1 MTVLGAALGCGL
13 ALAPAQGA
21 TSSAAPA
28 RAPGTETTSYVNAV
42 SRQMADTFADP
53 SVIRGKDGLWYAFG
67 TSDPLR
73 EGERTPHRLPVARS
87 ADLVRWTHVG
97 DAFTDATLPAWAAPD
112 AALWAPD
119 IRYVDG
125 EYRLYYVVTQT
136 TTTAEPN
143 DNAIGMATAPTPVGP
158 WTDSGAPV
166 VAPRH
171 GSGGEG
177 DFLWTFDPSVVTDRD
192 GSQWI
197 FYGSYYGG
205 IHVAPLS
212 ADGRR
217 VVGASRMVADRQQ
230 VRGRVRRAARRLLV
244 PLRLDGQLLRRP
256 DDGVQRPGGP
266 LRATCAAR
274 TSTAQGVPLLQ
285 SRAGGTPVAG
295 PERQPLGRRGT
306 QRRRHRPRRAGLDRL
321 PRDRPGGPLPRRAV
335 RHQRAADAARPPR
348 LGRRVAADARRTRV
362 RARSRRARRSRSPPG
377 RPAHDRPR
385 QYPPGAWVAGI
396 DPQSGA
402 MLSSVAAGAVPSSLV
417 VGPARTEADLRSA
430 RARYG
435 LVQTR
440 GSAAEVRLTV
450 DPSSR
455 TATLTQRHAG
465 RPAQSVRAALPAGF
479 DTSTWH
485 SFSLE
490 VRDGARAELSHARLG
505 DPLVVLSLPGSA
517 LGRSASSGAAF
528 AGSAGVGVDNLSSVA
543 AATLVTTAAP
553 TRVPSRLDAAAGD
566 EFDGSALAPGW
577 SWVRQDAAATVAGG
591 VLRWPTEAADLTGDS
606 DDAGIAA
613 ARPRRR

>member
-13 ALAPAQGA
+13 ALAPAHGA

-53 SVIRGKDGLWYAFG
+53 SVIRGKDGFWYAFG

-112 AALWAPD
+112 ASLWAPD

-143 DNAIGMATAPTPVGP
+143 DSAIGMATAPTPVGP

-217 VVGASRMVADRQQ
+217 VVGASRMVAVDNKFEGAY
-230 VRGRVRRAARRLLV
+230 V
-244 PLRLDGQLLRRP
+244 
-256 DDGVQRPGGP
+256 VQHGGFWY
-266 LRATCAAR
+266 LFA
-274 TSTAQGVPLLQ
+274 STANCCAGPTTGYSVQVGRSRDLRGPYVDRQGVPLLQ
-285 SRAGGTPVAG
+285 SRAGGTPSLVQNGNRWVGAGHNAVVTDLAGQDWVAYHAIDREDPFLDEPYGINERPMLLDRLDWVDGWPLTRAGQGPSEEPQSAPVAVPARSAG
-295 PERQPLGRRGT
+295 P
-306 QRRRHRPRRAGLDRL
+306 HRPR
-321 PRDRPGGPLPRRAV
+321 
-335 RHQRAADAARPPR
+335 Q
-348 LGRRVAADARRTRV
+348 
-362 RARSRRARRSRSPPG
+362 S
-377 RPAHDRPR
+377 
-385 QYPPGAWVAGI
+385 PGAWVSGI

-417 VGPARTEADLRSA
+417 VGPARTEADLRSHGRGTGWSRPGA
-430 RARYG
+430 RPPRSG
-435 LVQTR
+435 SPSTR
-440 GSAAEVRLTV
+440 PR
-450 DPSSR
+450 
-455 TATLTQRHAG
+455 G
-465 RPAQSVRAALPAGF
+465 RPP
-479 DTSTWH
+479 
-485 SFSLE
+485 
-490 VRDGARAELSHARLG
+490 
-505 DPLVVLSLPGSA
+505 
-517 LGRSASSGAAF
+517 
-528 AGSAGVGVDNLSSVA
+528 
-543 AATLVTTAAP
+543 
-553 TRVPSRLDAAAGD
+553 
-566 EFDGSALAPGW
+566 
-577 SWVRQDAAATVAGG
+577 
-591 VLRWPTEAADLTGDS
+591 
-606 DDAGIAA
+606 
-613 ARPRRR
+613 